1 MAGSDRDRTV
11 ALLGTVVV
19 LVVVAALAWLG
30 VRTGHLAQGAALGP
44 EAVTTTPTATA
55 TAPAPTVTRTPRPS
69 SAPVSVPPD
78 PALAAAFAERIA
90 GLGGEYALAW
100 VDSEGVHLVGAAP
113 EETAWSTVK
122 VPLAVAAAARAPAT
136 ETWQRIEAAVSRS
149 DNDAALA
156 LWTAL
161 GPPEEAARAVDTVL
175 DAYGSPETRT
185 EWADVRPPFSSF
197 GQTWWP
203 TESQARFAH
212 GLACVPDSSGAGRV
226 RAAMG
231 RVVADQ
237 RWGIGT
243 LEAAHL
249 KGGWGPDAGG
259 AYVLRQLGDAE
270 VAGQRYALALTA
282 RSGTGSHAHATEDAT
297 DIVRWFAETVAPTR
311 PGLTCPAA

>member
-1 MAGSDRDRTV
+1 MAGSDRQRTV
-11 ALLGTVVV
+11 ALLGTLLV
-19 LVVVAALAWLG
+19 LGVVAALGWLG
-30 VRTGHLAQGAALGP
+30 VRTGHLAQAPPMASEP
-44 EAVTTTPTATA
+44 ATPT
-55 TAPAPTVTRTPRPS
+55 PAS
-69 SAPVSVPPD
+69 AAPVPTPGPTTRPPTPPGSVPPD
-78 PALAAAFAERIA
+78 PALVSAFAERTA

-100 VDSEGVHLVGAAP
+100 VDAEGAHLLGSAAD
-113 EETAWSTVK
+113 ETAWSTVK
-122 VPLAVAAAARAPAT
+122 VPLAVAAAARTPT
-136 ETWQRIEAAVSRS
+136 EQTWQWISAAITRS

-161 GPPEEAARAVDTVL
+161 GPAEEAARAVDTVL
-175 DAYGSPETRT
+175 EAYGSPEART

-197 GQTWWP
+197 GQTRWP
-203 TESQARFAH
+203 TESQARFAR
-212 GLACVPDSSGAGRV
+212 GLACVPGASAAGRV
-226 RAAMG
+226 RAEMG

-282 RSGTGSHAHATEDAT
+282 RSGTGGHAQATEDAT
-297 DIVRWFAETVAPTR
+297 DLVRWFAETVAPTR
-311 PGLTCPAA
+311 PGLTCPLP